1 MAEEQRADDRP
12 RPDVFKERLKRAREL
27 RRWSQDELA
36 FRARVHPSAIAHF
49 EIGPRR
55 PSFDALR
62 RLADT
67 LEITTDYLL
76 GRVDEQAMSQID
88 DPLLRDLGK
97 LPAEYRE
104 LARNFLKMLSEQI
117 KATNG

>member
-1 MAEEQRADDRP
+1 M
-12 RPDVFKERLKRAREL
+12 
-27 RRWSQDELA
+27 A

-49 EIGPRR
+49 ETGPRR

-76 GRVDEQAMSQID
+76 GRVDEQTMSEVE
-88 DPLLRDLGK
+88 DPLLRDLSK
-97 LPAEYRE
+97 LPSEYRE
-104 LARNFLKMLSEQI
+104 IARNFLKLLLDQI
-117 KATNG
+117 KATR

>member
-1 MAEEQRADDRP
+1 
-12 RPDVFKERLKRAREL
+12 
-27 RRWSQDELA
+27 
-36 FRARVHPSAIAHF
+36 
-49 EIGPRR
+49 
-55 PSFDALR
+55 
-62 RLADT
+62 
-67 LEITTDYLL
+67 
-76 GRVDEQAMSQID
+76 VDEQAMSQID